1 MRQGGQLD
9 IDGVAGANLAVFQDD
24 RHHPGLA
31 NQVALFVAAEHGG
44 GQSGL
49 VVVQLRAGIAQAGQL
64 DQGAFPQAQAG
75 AGGQAEQVDATGGDV
90 LAHGPR
96 ADGEAAGA

>member
-1 MRQGGQLD
+1 
-9 IDGVAGANLAVFQDD
+9 
-24 RHHPGLA
+24 PGLA

-75 AGGQAEQVDATGGDV
+75 AG
-90 LAHGPR
+90 
-96 ADGEAAGA
+96 